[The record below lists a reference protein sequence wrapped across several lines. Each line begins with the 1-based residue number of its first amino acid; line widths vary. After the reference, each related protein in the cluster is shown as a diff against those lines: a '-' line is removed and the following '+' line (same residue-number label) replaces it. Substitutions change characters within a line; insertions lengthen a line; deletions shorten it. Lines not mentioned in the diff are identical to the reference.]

1 MWNWDLIYNFVIC
14 ENILNFCFSM
24 SCVSYCQF
32 QTGGDVKKTIP
43 RCIGTTTFEDGGR
56 LHTMENYQQTYFS
69 WRQSSPFLLP
79 CLKSFNGVM
88 EKWKG
93 DICSLQSVVLQ
104 LQCHN
109 SEPDGVKHSQEK
121 LADVITKFHQLE
133 IYQF

>member
-14 ENILNFCFSM
+14 ENILSFCFSM

-32 QTGGDVKKTIP
+32 QTGRDVKKTHP
-43 RCIGTTTFEDGGR
+43 RCIGTTTIEDGGR
-56 LHTMENYQQTYFS
+56 LHTIENYQQTYFS

-109 SEPDGVKHSQEK
+109 SEPDGVKILKKNLRMLLQS
-121 LADVITKFHQLE
+121 FHQLE
-133 IYQF
+133 NY